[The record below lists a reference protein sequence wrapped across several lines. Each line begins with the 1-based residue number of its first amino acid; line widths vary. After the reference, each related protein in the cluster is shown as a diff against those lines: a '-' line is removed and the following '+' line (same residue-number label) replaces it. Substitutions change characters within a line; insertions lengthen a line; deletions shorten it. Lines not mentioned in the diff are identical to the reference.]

1 MNSSGSPTSSAYD
14 GAARIRHGTR
24 IRHGGHRVI
33 REPAPAK
40 INLVLRIG
48 PVAANGLHEVCSLF
62 ASLDLADE
70 IELEP
75 APVDSLECE
84 GVEGPNLATAAVE
97 RLRQYAP
104 SLPPLRVRIT
114 KRIPVAAG
122 LAGGSADAAAVMRAA
137 NSFHEVPFDDEQL
150 REIAAPLGSDV
161 PSQIVPAHAVVT
173 GTGERVARVQL
184 PPIAVV
190 LVPSGVGLSTAEVFK
205 TADELGLPR
214 DSLDP
219 ADLHALAR
227 EPLEVIAERLEN
239 DLQPAALQL
248 RPELNETIGL
258 LHRGG
263 ALGAQVSGSG
273 PTVFGLFADRA
284 SADEAA
290 AAIPGAL
297 VTMVARR

>member
-1 MNSSGSPTSSAYD
+1 M
-14 GAARIRHGTR
+14 
-24 IRHGGHRVI
+24 I
-33 REPAPAK
+33 REQAPAK

-48 PVAANGLHEVCSLF
+48 PTAANGLHQVCSLF
-62 ASLDLADE
+62 ASLELADE

-75 APVDSLECE
+75 AAADSVECA

-137 NSFHEVPFDDEQL
+137 NSFHEVPFDDEHL

-161 PSQIVPAHAVVT
+161 PSQIVPAHSIVT
-173 GTGERVARVQL
+173 GTGERVEQVVL
-184 PPIAVV
+184 PEMAVV
-190 LVPSGVGLSTAEVFK
+190 LVPSEVGLATGEVFK
-205 TADELGLPR
+205 KADEMGLAR
-214 DSLDP
+214 DELDP
-219 ADLHALAR
+219 ADLRELAR
-227 EPLEVIAERLEN
+227 EPLALIAGRLEN
-239 DLQPAALQL
+239 DLQPATLRL
-248 RPELNETIGL
+248 RPELADTIESL
-258 LHRGG
+258 RSAG

-273 PTVFGLFADRA
+273 PTVFGLFADG
-284 SADEAA
+284 DAA
-290 AAIPGAL
+290 AAAAALIPGAL